1 MQRTVSSE
9 PGATFGYGA
18 LVQTLAVLSL
28 KGGVGK
34 TTAVLGLAGAA
45 LDRGL
50 STLVVDL
57 DPQTNATVTLEPEAT
72 GRTLADVLADPKRD
86 VVNAAIGRSAW
97 SDDAESGGR
106 LDVLVGTGEVA
117 GHDHPEPGRNRLGR
131 LRTALGRLDGQ
142 DGAPGPYDLVL
153 IDCPPS
159 LGQLTRSGLV
169 AADRAML
176 IAEPSRFAVSGVR
189 RAFEAVQNER
199 DAHNPDLQPLGV
211 VVNRVRPRSAEHVY
225 RVDELRRIFG
235 PLVLSPVLP
244 ERSAVEQAQGAA
256 VPIQRWPTP
265 GGREMT
271 GAFDVL
277 LERVLRSRSRRTS
290 RR

>member
-1 MQRTVSSE
+1 
-9 PGATFGYGA
+9 
-18 LVQTLAVLSL
+18 
-28 KGGVGK
+28 
-34 TTAVLGLAGAA
+34 
-45 LDRGL
+45 
-50 STLVVDL
+50 
-57 DPQTNATVTLEPEAT
+57 
-72 GRTLADVLADPKRD
+72 VLADPKRA
-86 VVNAAIGRSAW
+86 VVAAAVGRSAW
-97 SDDAESGGR
+97 SDDAGSGGR
-106 LDVLVGTGEVA
+106 LDVLVGTGDVA

-131 LRTALGRLDGQ
+131 LRTALGRLDGRD
-142 DGAPGPYDLVL
+142 DGPGPYDLVL

-189 RAFEAVQNER
+189 RAFEAVQSER

-211 VVNRVRPRSAEHVY
+211 VVNRVRPRSAEHEY

-244 ERSAVEQAQGAA
+244 DRSAIEQAQGAA

-265 GGREMT
+265 GGREMAA
-271 GAFDVL
+271 AFDAL
-277 LERVLRSRSRRTS
+277 LDRMLRSRGRRASRT
-290 RR
+290 

>member
-1 MQRTVSSE
+1 V
-9 PGATFGYGA
+9 FGYGA
-18 LVQTLAVLSL
+18 HVQTLAVLSL

-34 TTAVLGLAGAA
+34 TTTVLGLAGAA

-57 DPQTNATVTLEPEAT
+57 DPQTNATVTLEPAPTEQ
-72 GRTLADVLADPKRD
+72 TLADVLGDPKRA
-86 VVNAAIGRSAW
+86 VVAAAVGRSAW
-97 SDDAESGGR
+97 SDDADRGR
-106 LDVLVGTGEVA
+106 LDVLVGTGDVA

-131 LRTALGRLDGQ
+131 LRTALGRLDGT
-142 DGAPGPYDLVL
+142 DGVPGPYDLVL

-189 RAFEAVQNER
+189 RAFEAVQSER

-211 VVNRVRPRSAEHVY
+211 VVNRVRPRSAEHEY

-244 ERSAVEQAQGAA
+244 DRSAVEQAQGAA

-271 GAFDVL
+271 AAFDSL
-277 LERVLRSRSRRTS
+277 LDRLLRSRGRRTS
-290 RR
+290 RA